1 VVGPD
6 VEGSGET
13 KLETI
18 ISYLLVAGVLA
29 SLVLEVSGIILF
41 YRAHASL
48 AISQDKAMFLSGQ
61 NFFAFLLRL
70 HTERS
75 STGIAILL
83 MTLGV
88 AVLLLT
94 PYIRVILSVLYFAF
108 NKNLKYFV
116 ITLFVLLVLT
126 ASLMMH

>member
-1 VVGPD
+1 MVGPCMAG
-6 VEGSGET
+6 EGE
-13 KLETI
+13 KRLEAI
-18 ISYLLVAGVLA
+18 ISYLLIAGVLL
-29 SLVLEVSGIILF
+29 SLAFEVLGIILL
-41 YRAHASL
+41 YRTYPSL

-61 NFFAFLLRL
+61 NFFAFLLHL
-70 HTERS
+70 DTERS
-75 STGIAILL
+75 STGIAIRL

-94 PYIRVILSVLYFAF
+94 PYLRVMLSVLYFAF

-116 ITLFVLLVLT
+116 ITLFVLLILT